1 MPMDTSPEPEYSF
14 RSLASLFMGDEGVAR
29 YSDLPHAI

>member
-14 RSLASLFMGDEGVAR
+14 RSLASLIMGDEELTR

>member
-1 MPMDTSPEPEYSF
+1 METPPEQHDLLK
-14 RSLASLFMGDEGVAR
+14 SLASLFMGDEGVAR